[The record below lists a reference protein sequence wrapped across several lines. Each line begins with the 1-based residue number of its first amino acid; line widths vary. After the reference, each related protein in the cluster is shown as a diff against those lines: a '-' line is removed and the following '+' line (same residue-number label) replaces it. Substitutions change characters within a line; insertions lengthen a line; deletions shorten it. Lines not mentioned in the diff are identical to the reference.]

1 MSTIIR
7 ATDKNRG
14 TQCVAYNLDDMA
26 TQADSYLGTIR
37 QEAAKIV
44 AAAADELKATA
55 QQEGRQAALEM
66 ADKIVAE
73 KLASL
78 MPAMQK
84 IIEDIGHAKQAW
96 LTHWEKSAVHV
107 AAAIANRVIRREL
120 PNHPEVTLTLV
131 REALELAVG
140 SSRLEIHLNPDDLK
154 ALGVQVEMIVKELS
168 PLAETELVADE
179 NITPGGC
186 RVETQFGSIDQQFEA
201 QLKRIEEELT

>member
-14 TQCVAYNLDDMA
+14 TQCEVYNLDDMA
-26 TQADSYLGTIR
+26 SQADGYLGTIR

-55 QQEGRQAALEM
+55 QQEGRQAGLEM
-66 ADKIVAE
+66 AEKIVAE

-131 REALELAVG
+131 REALELAAG
-140 SSRLEIHLNPDDLK
+140 SSRLEIHLNPDDHE

-186 RVETQFGSIDQQFEA
+186 RVETQFGAIDQQFEA
-201 QLKRIEEELT
+201 QLERIEEELT

>member
-14 TQCVAYNLDDMA
+14 TQCVAFNFDDMA
-26 TQADSYLGTIR
+26 GEADRYLGTIR

-44 AAAADELKATA
+44 TAAADELKATA
-55 QQEGRQAALEM
+55 QQEGRQAGLEM
-66 ADKIVAE
+66 AEQIVAK

-84 IIEDIGHAKQAW
+84 IVEDIGHAKQAW
-96 LTHWEKSAVHV
+96 LTHWEASAVHV
-107 AAAIANRVIRREL
+107 AAAIASRVIRREL
-120 PNHPEVTLTLV
+120 PKHPEVTLTLV
-131 REALELAVG
+131 REALELAAG
-140 SSRLEIHLNPDDLK
+140 SSHLEIHLNPDDHE
-154 ALGVQVEMIVKELS
+154 ALGAQVETIVKELS
-168 PLAETELVADE
+168 PLAEAELIADE

-186 RVETQFGSIDQQFEA
+186 RIETRFGTIDQQFEA